1 MSAVQVQRVASRRE
15 MDQLLT
21 FPWRLYRDDP
31 LWVPPVLTDRR
42 RRVDPQHCPFL
53 QRGEADFFLARRD
66 GAIVGTICAAHDPPT
81 NEDKQRKDAIFGF
94 FECVNDP
101 EVAAA
106 LVERAQRWAATKGLT
121 NLIGP
126 FDLDYED
133 SYGVL
138 IEGWDSPPAVLC
150 GHNPPYYRELLEGLG
165 FQKARGDALAYEIEL
180 DTQTP
185 EIKRLLRL
193 AEWVRSRGRV
203 TVRGANLD
211 DYEAEVDRVYELIN
225 QALQHLPNF
234 TPWQRAAL
242 QDTMAKFRPH
252 VDPELVLFAEAEGQL
267 VGWLPGVPNLN
278 EALIHANG
286 LRYPWDYLRAWWEL
300 RRRPDC
306 LALKSVLV
314 RHDHWDTGVPVL
326 LFAEM
331 AQRAAARGY
340 RWADLSLTSE
350 ANPTTP
356 LLAEHMGARVYKR
369 YRVYQRP
376 VHSSRTG

>member
-1 MSAVQVQRVASRRE
+1 MSDVQVQRVGSRRE
-15 MDQLLT
+15 MDQLLA

-31 LWVPPVLTDRR
+31 LWVPPVLADRR

-66 GAIVGTICAAHDPPT
+66 GAIVGTICAGHDPAT
-81 NEDKQRKDAIFGF
+81 NDDKQRKDAIFGF

-106 LVERAQRWAATKGLT
+106 LVERAQRWAARKGLT

-138 IEGWDSPPAVLC
+138 IEGWDRPPAVLC

-165 FQKARGDALAYEIEL
+165 FRKARGDALAYEIEL

-211 DYEAEVDRVYELIN
+211 DYEAEVDRVYGLIN
-225 QALQHLPNF
+225 HALQHLPNF

-242 QDTMAKFRPH
+242 QDTMAKFRAH
-252 VDPELVLFAEAEGQL
+252 IDPELVLFAEAEGQL

-314 RHDHWDTGVPVL
+314 RHDYWDTGVPVL

-356 LLAEHMGARVYKR
+356 LLAGHMGARVYKR

-376 VHSSRTG
+376 VHS